1 MLQLSI
7 AFLRPRFSVPTLFLV
22 VGSNFLAATVSRPEP
37 VVEPDS
43 NLVSRTGPGDSHGAA
58 LSAEGRH
65 VAFVSVAPGLVEGS
79 HNGIIQVYL
88 RDREEQTTVVVSR
101 GVDGMSPG
109 NSASTAPRI
118 SADGRWVL
126 FQSRAENLVDE
137 ETGGVQHLYVWDRT
151 SGVTRLVSVNVDG
164 TAGAE
169 SDVFDGQ
176 LTPDGRW
183 VLFESGA
190 RDLVPEPTSGF
201 GDVFVRDLV
210 GGATHLVSVD
220 RTGTTGGG
228 LPSRDA
234 RISDDGRYVTFVS
247 VATNLV
253 HGIEGPP
260 YRTHLYRRDLH
271 EGVTELVNVPHDPSV
286 GHHRGVDSFAMSA
299 QGRYVVFRSE
309 STNLVANDFHTGPRL
324 FRRDMS
330 VGETRAL
337 NLVVNDD
344 PLRARRP
351 VISADGQ
358 WVAFETGDES
368 VGGEVYVWHA
378 ASDTSQLVSVAH
390 DGVSPGRATSHS
402 PALSVD
408 GRWITFV
415 SDATNLVNAPTSG
428 AYQVYQRDLLLGET
442 TLVSVDEAGKPGA
455 RDAGM
460 FDVTPDGRTVAFESA
475 DDELVAGDRNRAY
488 DVFVRE
494 MDASQTSL
502 ISALPSAQ
510 QVRNP
515 DGFSAVSRQPVSV
528 DGRLLVFATLASNL
542 GAVDTNETW
551 DVYLRDLE
559 VGTNRLISVNPHGAA
574 ANGSS
579 RDPVLS
585 ADGRHVVFISDATDL
600 APGVA
605 EPGRNLYLHD
615 IQTGATTLIAAGTGA
630 APVADRISSHWISAD
645 GSRVVY
651 LSTLTNLVQDAS
663 FPYEK
668 RVRNVYLYDHLKGAN
683 QLVSRSTNGLT
694 GAADDC
700 DAVLM
705 SLDGQTIV
713 FTSRADNLVADSAGF
728 YGQVYVHSVETG
740 ATRWVHA
747 EVELPDDPLLYPGGH
762 LADSHQVLT
771 PDGRWLVAHY
781 ATNTYV
787 HDLVQGT
794 HRAVYGRSIEAVIS
808 PDARFV
814 ALQPIGLWM
823 EQGQL
828 VVIDVVHGAELPVTV
843 ELDHLT
849 PGNKRSHTPRWS
861 ADSRFLVFASRAPN
875 LVADDVNNVAD
886 VFLRD
891 LVLRVTVPLSVRRS
905 SSQTANRLSSN
916 PMLGADGWTLL
927 FESGASDLDEVPT
940 HHIRSLFL
948 VRLGLGDSDGDGMDD
963 DWEIRW
969 FGDLTRDGTG
979 DYDGDG
985 VTDLDEF
992 RTGTDPIDEDSVV
1005 RVSLI
1010 EAIPSGAVRLIWP
1023 SVPGHTYVMQA
1034 KADLGS
1040 IDWENLPGSVTATG
1054 TITSV
1059 DLNPESVCGHRY
1071 YRVLVTVP

>member
-1 MLQLSI
+1 
-7 AFLRPRFSVPTLFLV
+7 
-22 VGSNFLAATVSRPEP
+22 
-37 VVEPDS
+37 
-43 NLVSRTGPGDSHGAA
+43 
-58 LSAEGRH
+58 
-65 VAFVSVAPGLVEGS
+65 
-79 HNGIIQVYL
+79 
-88 RDREEQTTVVVSR
+88 
-101 GVDGMSPG
+101 VD
-109 NSASTAPRI
+109 A
-118 SADGRWVL
+118 
-126 FQSRAENLVDE
+126 
-137 ETGGVQHLYVWDRT
+137 
-151 SGVTRLVSVNVDG
+151 
-164 TAGAE
+164 
-169 SDVFDGQ
+169 
-176 LTPDGRW
+176 
-183 VLFESGA
+183 
-190 RDLVPEPTSGF
+190 
-201 GDVFVRDLV
+201 
-210 GGATHLVSVD
+210 
-220 RTGTTGGG
+220 
-228 LPSRDA
+228 
-234 RISDDGRYVTFVS
+234 
-247 VATNLV
+247 
-253 HGIEGPP
+253 
-260 YRTHLYRRDLH
+260 
-271 EGVTELVNVPHDPSV
+271 
-286 GHHRGVDSFAMSA
+286 FAMSE

-309 STNLVANDFHTGPRL
+309 STNLVANDPHTGPRL

-337 NLVVNDD
+337 NLVVNDE
-344 PLRARRP
+344 LLHARRP

-378 ASDTSQLVSVAH
+378 GSDTSQLVSVAH
-390 DGVSPGRATSHS
+390 DGVSPGRATSHN

-415 SDATNLVNAPTSG
+415 SDATNLANAPTSG
-428 AYQVYQRDLLLGET
+428 EYQVYQRDLLLGQT

-494 MDASQTSL
+494 IDASQTSL

-510 QVRNP
+510 HDRNP
-515 DGFSAVSRQPVSV
+515 DGFSAVSRQPVSA

-559 VGTNRLISVNPHGAA
+559 VGTNRLISVNLHGIA

-600 APGVA
+600 APGVV

-615 IQTGATTLIAAGTGA
+615 IQTGATMLIAAGTGA
-630 APVADRISSHWISAD
+630 APIADRISSHWISAD

-663 FPYEK
+663 YPFEK
-668 RVRNVYLYDHLKGAN
+668 MVRNVYLYDHLKSAN
-683 QLVSRSTNGLT
+683 RLVSRSHNGLT

-713 FTSRADNLVADSAGF
+713 FTSRAGNLVVDSPGS
-728 YGQVYVHSVETG
+728 GQVYVHSVATG

-747 EVELPDDPLLYPGGH
+747 EVELPDDPLLFRGGH
-762 LADSHQVLT
+762 VADSHQVLT

-787 HDLVQGT
+787 HDLVQRT

-814 ALQPIGLWM
+814 ALQPVGPWV

-843 ELDHLT
+843 ALDHQT
-849 PGNKRSHTPRWS
+849 SGNKRSHTPRWS

-875 LVADDVNNVAD
+875 LVVDDANNVAD

-891 LVLRVTVPLSVRRS
+891 LVLRVTVPLSVRPS
-905 SSQTANRLSSN
+905 SSQTANSLSSN
-916 PMLGADGWTLL
+916 PMVGADGRTLV
-927 FESGASDLDEVPT
+927 FESGASDLGEVPM

-948 VRLGLGDSDGDGMDD
+948 VRLGIGDSDGDGMDD
-963 DWEIRW
+963 DWELRW

-992 RTGTDPIDEDSVV
+992 RAGTDPTDELSVV
-1005 RVSLI
+1005 RVSVI

-1023 SVPGHTYVMQA
+1023 SVPGHTYVIQA
-1034 KADLGS
+1034 QTELGAV
-1040 IDWENLPGSVTATG
+1040 DWANLPGSVTATG
-1054 TITSV
+1054 TVTSL
-1059 DLNPESVCGHRY
+1059 DLNPELVCGNRY
-1071 YRVLVTVP
+1071 YRVLVAVP

>member
-1 MLQLSI
+1 MLRLST
-7 AFLRPRFSVPTLFLV
+7 AFLRPRFLVPTLFLA
-22 VGSNFLAATVSRPEP
+22 VGGMVLAATVSRPEP

-43 NLVSRTGPGDSHGAA
+43 NLVSRTGPGDSRGAA

-65 VAFVSVAPGLVEGS
+65 VAFVSVTPGLVEGS

-88 RDREEQTTVVVSR
+88 RDREEQTTIPVSR

-126 FQSRAENLVDE
+126 FESRAENLVDE
-137 ETGGVQHLYVWDRT
+137 ETGGVQNLYVWDRM
-151 SGVTRLVSVNVDG
+151 SEVTRLVSVNVEG

-169 SDVFDGQ
+169 SDVYDGQ

-190 RDLVPEPTSGF
+190 RDLVPEPTTGF
-201 GDVFVRDLV
+201 GDVFVSDLV
-210 GGATHLVSVD
+210 AGATHLVSVD
-220 RTGTTGGG
+220 RIGTTGGG

-234 RISDDGRYVTFVS
+234 RISDDGRYVTFLS
-247 VATNLV
+247 LATNLV
-253 HGIEGPP
+253 QGIEVPP

-271 EGVTELVNVPHDPSV
+271 EGVTELVNVPYDPSV

-299 QGRYVVFRSE
+299 QGQYMVFRSE
-309 STNLVANDFHTGPRL
+309 STNLVANDPHTGPRL

-330 VGETRAL
+330 VGETSAL
-337 NLVVNDD
+337 NLVVNDEL
-344 PLRARRP
+344 LRARRP

-358 WVAFETGDES
+358 CVAFETGDES
-368 VGGEVYVWHA
+368 VGGQVYVWHA

-390 DGVSPGRATSHS
+390 DALSPGSGTSHS

-415 SDATNLVNAPTSG
+415 SDATNLINAPTSG
-428 AYQVYQRDLLLGET
+428 DYQVYQRDLLLGET
-442 TLVSVDEAGKPGA
+442 TLVSVDEAAEPGT

-460 FDVTPDGRTVAFESA
+460 FDVTPNGRTVAFESA

-510 QVRNP
+510 QDRNP
-515 DGFSAVSRQPVSV
+515 DGFSAVSRQPVSA

-559 VGTNRLISVNPHGAA
+559 VGTNRLISVNLHGVA

-579 RDPVLS
+579 LNPVLS
-585 ADGRHVVFISDATDL
+585 ADGLHVVFVSDATDL
-600 APGVA
+600 APGVV

-615 IQTGATTLIAAGTGA
+615 IQTGATTLIAAGRGA
-630 APVADRISSHWISAD
+630 APVPDRISSHWISAD

-663 FPYEK
+663 YPFEK

-683 QLVSRSTNGLT
+683 LLVSRSHNGLT

-713 FTSRADNLVADSAGF
+713 FTSRAGNLLVDSADF

-747 EVELPDDPLLYPGGH
+747 EVELPDDPWPFRGGH
-762 LADSHQVLT
+762 VADSQQVLT

-794 HRAVYGRSIEAVIS
+794 HRAVFGRSIEAVIS

-814 ALQPIGLWM
+814 ALQPIGPWV

-843 ELDHLT
+843 ELDHQT

-875 LVADDVNNVAD
+875 LVADDGNNVAD

-891 LVLRVTVPLSVRRS
+891 LTLGVTIPLSLRPS
-905 SSQTANRLSSN
+905 SSQTANSLSSN
-916 PMLGADGWTLL
+916 PMIGADGWTLV
-927 FESGASDLDEVPT
+927 FESGASDLGVVPA

-948 VRLGLGDSDGDGMDD
+948 ARLGLGDSDGDGMDD
-963 DWEIRW
+963 DWETRW
-969 FGDLTRDGTG
+969 FGDLTRNGTG

-985 VTDLDEF
+985 VTDHDEF
-992 RTGTDPIDEDSVV
+992 RAGTDPIDEHSVV
-1005 RVSLI
+1005 RVSII
-1010 EAIPSGAVRLIWP
+1010 ETIPSGAVRLVWP
-1023 SVPGHTYVMQA
+1023 SVPGYTYAIQT
-1034 KADLGS
+1034 KAELGS
-1040 IDWENLPGSVTATG
+1040 ADWANLPGSVTATG
-1054 TITSV
+1054 AVTSLE
-1059 DLNPESVCGHRY
+1059 LNPESVCGYRY
-1071 YRVLVTVP
+1071 YRVLVAVP